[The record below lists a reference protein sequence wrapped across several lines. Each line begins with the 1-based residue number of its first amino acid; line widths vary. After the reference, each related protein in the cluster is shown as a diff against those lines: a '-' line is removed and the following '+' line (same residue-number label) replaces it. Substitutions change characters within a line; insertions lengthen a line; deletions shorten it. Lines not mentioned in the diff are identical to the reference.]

1 MIRNKKGIACG
12 ALLCAMAMTMTACGN
27 QIPDLTE
34 DESQRVGEYA
44 AVTLLKYDANNRS
57 RLVDP
62 DVVIARLEKDAAKEA
77 GRQEQAPTEE
87 QPGGTGASEV
97 EMPTAQEDIMTSLED
112 FFGLAAGVTLTYQD
126 YQIADSYP
134 EDGSS
139 DAYFALDASAGKKL
153 LVLRFA
159 LTNGTAQ
166 EENVDFLSTASRY
179 IITVNNSIRGNALT
193 TMLSNDMSTYA
204 ETLQPGETQ
213 DLVLLLE
220 VNEDVASAVQ
230 SISLHLKNASN
241 EYTIQLL

>member
-77 GRQEQAPTEE
+77 GRQEQTPTDE

>member
-12 ALLCAMAMTMTACGN
+12 ALLCAMALTMTACGN

-77 GRQEQAPTEE
+77 GRQEQTPTEE
-87 QPGGTGASEV
+87 QPGGTTASEI
-97 EMPTAQEDIMTSLED
+97 EMPTAQEDITTSLED

-166 EENVDFLSTASRY
+166 EENIDFLSTGSRY
-179 IITVNNSIRGNALT
+179 IITVNGSTRGNALT

-204 ETLQPGETQ
+204 ETLNSGETRE
-213 DLVLLLE
+213 LVLLLE